1 MSRRLLRRPVDGLP
15 QLPGDETE
23 RVGDVR
29 ELMGLRTLAAA
40 SMVGFFIL
48 TFAVVGS
55 MTAPPGGLWAEWLAW
70 SLVSVAAVALIR
82 TPGDPVPV
90 SWTWYIAMAGPI
102 GMAVVLSVLEIPFGT
117 KLALWPLSATTALAT
132 YLCVRGRT
140 SAAWASQ
147 MTAIGLCGLWAH
159 LTDQGLGYGLS
170 LSLPSLAP
178 LLMATFFTLTIRPA
192 ASDIFALRAAA
203 TAAAAAEAAHGAVLD
218 ERDRQLVRLD
228 AQARP
233 LLERLADPTPLTDE
247 ERRSCALVE
256 ARLRDSL
263 RAPVL
268 DAPEVVDAAWQARAR
283 GVEVLLLDDHG
294 LDGAPEPVRERVMQA
309 MIPALSQA
317 REGAVTIRILP
328 PGRRVLATVLQ
339 ADGDRI
345 TRAEYDP
352 EGELIAD

>member
-1 MSRRLLRRPVDGLP
+1 MS
-15 QLPGDETE
+15 GD

-29 ELMGLRTLAAA
+29 ELMGLRTVAAA
-40 SMVGFFIL
+40 VIVGVFIV
-48 TFAVVGS
+48 TFAVVGYATS
-55 MTAPPGGLWAEWLAW
+55 PPGGLGAFALAW
-70 SLVSVAAVALIR
+70 LLVSVAAVVLVRA
-82 TPGDPVPV
+82 PGDPLPPP
-90 SWTWYIAMAGPI
+90 WTFFIAVAGPVATLLVF
-102 GMAVVLSVLEIPFGT
+102 AVLPEVDSLLVT
-117 KLALWPLSATTALAT
+117 WPLSACTALAT

-140 SAAWASQ
+140 WSAWISLVSAIAVCAAWAHV
-147 MTAIGLCGLWAH
+147 TGP
-159 LTDQGLGYGLS
+159 GLGYGLS
-170 LSLPSLAP
+170 ISLINLAP
-178 LLMATFFTLTIRPA
+178 LIMATFFALTIRPA
-192 ASDIFALRAAA
+192 ARDIFVLRRAG
-203 TAAAAAEAAHGAVLD
+203 TAAAAAEAAHTAALD

-228 AQARP
+228 DQVRP
-233 LLERLADPTPLTDE
+233 LLERLADPAPLNDR
-247 ERRSCALVE
+247 ERESCALAE